1 MEAHKK
7 CLHELRKNVK
17 IVKQLLIHQGNE
29 YNMARESYTKVYM
42 TEEER
47 KKLEQF
53 AEALGWT
60 FSEFEMLLTK
70 EVERKNNGKPLRLC
84 STSLS

>member
-1 MEAHKK
+1 
-7 CLHELRKNVK
+7 
-17 IVKQLLIHQGNE
+17 
-29 YNMARESYTKVYM
+29 M

-60 FSEFEMLLTK
+60 FSELEVLLTK

-84 STSLS
+84 STPFN